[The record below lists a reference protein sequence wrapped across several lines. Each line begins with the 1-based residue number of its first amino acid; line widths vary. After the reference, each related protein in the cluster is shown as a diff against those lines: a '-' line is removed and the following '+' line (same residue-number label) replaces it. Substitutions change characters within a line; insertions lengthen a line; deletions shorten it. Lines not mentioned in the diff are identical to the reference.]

1 MIWPATMTIEINGIA
16 TNTCTICGPKIS
28 SGHAEGAS
36 DTRFQIIMIGK
47 IDSAVMAPALALN
60 SGDLMTEEDKEKR
73 DMVEKL
79 VDHVERDFD
88 YVGKDFANEAR
99 KIHDGEAR
107 QREIYGEATFSE
119 AQDLLIEGV
128 PVAPLPKPPRKKD

>member
-1 MIWPATMTIEINGIA
+1 MIKYRLICDKGHEFDAWFKGSTTFEDQRNCGQL
-16 TNTCTICGPKIS
+16 TCAVCRS
-28 SGHAEGAS
+28 
-36 DTRFQIIMIGK
+36 RK
-47 IDSAVMAPALALN
+47 IDRAVMAPALALN
-60 SGDLMTEEDKEKR
+60 SDDLMTEEDKEKR

-119 AQDLLIEGV
+119 AQDLLTEGV
-128 PVAPLPKPPRKKD
+128 PVAPMPKPPRKKN

>member
-1 MIWPATMTIEINGIA
+1 MIKYRLICDKGHEFDAWFKGSTTFEDQRNCGQL
-16 TNTCTICGPKIS
+16 TCAVCRS
-28 SGHAEGAS
+28 
-36 DTRFQIIMIGK
+36 RK
-47 IDSAVMAPALALN
+47 IDRAVMAPALALN
-60 SGDLMTEEDKEKR
+60 SGGSGDLMTEEDKEKR
-73 DMVEKL
+73 DTAEKL

>member
-1 MIWPATMTIEINGIA
+1 MIKYRLICDKGHEFDAWFKGSATFEEQHNCGQL
-16 TNTCTICGPKIS
+16 TCAVCRSRKV
-28 SGHAEGAS
+28 
-36 DTRFQIIMIGK
+36 DR
-47 IDSAVMAPALALN
+47 AVMAPALALS
-60 SGDLMTEEDKEKR
+60 SGDLMTEEDREKR

-88 YVGKDFANEAR
+88 YVGEEFADEAR

-119 AQDLLIEGV
+119 ALDLLTEGV
-128 PVAPLPKPPRKKD
+128 AVAPLPKPPRKKD

>member
-1 MIWPATMTIEINGIA
+1 MIKYRLICDKGHEFDAWFKGSTTFEDQRNCGQL
-16 TNTCTICGPKIS
+16 TCAVCRS
-28 SGHAEGAS
+28 
-36 DTRFQIIMIGK
+36 RK
-47 IDSAVMAPALALN
+47 IDRAVMAPALALN

>member
-1 MIWPATMTIEINGIA
+1 MIKYRLICDKGHEFDAWFKGSGTFEDQRNCGQL
-16 TNTCTICGPKIS
+16 TCAVCRS
-28 SGHAEGAS
+28 
-36 DTRFQIIMIGK
+36 RK
-47 IDSAVMAPALALN
+47 IDRAVMAPALALN